1 MRPIRLTS
9 IPLALFGATLV
20 FASGAVAQ
28 TPTPQPCQAFNPCT
42 PVIGPWATAPSD
54 RNQLFQVQCPTGR
67 TAVSGDAAFPGAIYP
82 VGIVTAGGL
91 GPGGDSLE
99 FAAFPDPV
107 GVTFR
112 PAVGCAPPGAKLAQ
126 FGRAAAI
133 RRRFRARVRT
143 ARVRPGAEVRVRLA
157 CARGTRLVQSG
168 SAVGFYTRR
177 PPPAR
182 VVKALE
188 HRHRRHGRA
197 TRTVVVAPAGVGD
210 DERVEVQVTA
220 ICAPAGDR
228 SAARLQG
235 RATEPCQTVEPC
247 IAVDGPWVTAPS
259 NGLSIYT
266 LSCPA
271 GRFAVGSD
279 AGFRGVIYPV
289 AIETGGGLVA
299 GRVDEFVFG
308 ALSLPFSVTYQP
320 AVGCSAPGA
329 ALPSLARATAA
340 RPRYRV
346 RTRTVRVRPGAAVRV
361 RLGCARGRRLMHSG
375 SGVAFFTRRPPSRQV
390 IRALE
395 HRHRRAGRLTRTLVV
410 APAGVGND
418 ERVELQVTAICAPG
432 R

>member
-1 MRPIRLTS
+1 MRPVRLSS
-9 IPLALFGATLV
+9 IPLALFTATLV
-20 FASGAVAQ
+20 LASAAVAQ

-54 RNQLFQVQCPTGR
+54 GDQVFQVQCPAGT

-82 VGIVTAGGL
+82 VGIVTVGGL

-99 FAAFPDPV
+99 FGAFSDPV
-107 GVTFR
+107 SVTFK
-112 PAVGCAPPGAKLAQ
+112 PAVGCSPPGAKLAP
-126 FGRAAAI
+126 FGRAAAGP
-133 RRRFRARVRT
+133 RRARARVRT
-143 ARVRPGAEVRVRLA
+143 ARVRPGAAVRVRLA
-157 CARGTRLVQSG
+157 CPRGTRLVHSG
-168 SAVGFYTRR
+168 SAVAFYTPR

-182 VVKALE
+182 VVKALD
-188 HRHRRHGRA
+188 HRHRRAGRV

-220 ICAPAGDR
+220 ICGPARDR
-228 SAARLQG
+228 AAARLQG
-235 RATEPCQTVEPC
+235 RTPQPCQTVEPC
-247 IAVDGPWVTAPS
+247 TPVVGPWVTAPS

-266 LSCPA
+266 VSCSA
-271 GRFAVGSD
+271 GQFAVGSD
-279 AGFRGVIYPV
+279 AGFPGAIYPV

-308 ALSLPFSVTYQP
+308 VLSVPLSVTYQP

-329 ALPSLARATAA
+329 ALPSLARAAAA
-340 RPRYRV
+340 RRRYRV

-361 RLGCARGRRLMHSG
+361 RLGCARGRRLVHSG
-375 SGVAFFTRRPPSRQV
+375 SGVAFFTRRPPSRRV

-410 APAGVGND
+410 APAGVGDD

>member
-54 RNQLFQVQCPTGR
+54 RNQVFQVPCPTGR

-157 CARGTRLVQSG
+157 CA
-168 SAVGFYTRR
+168 
-177 PPPAR
+177 AR
-182 VVKALE
+182 
-188 HRHRRHGRA
+188 
-197 TRTVVVAPAGVGD
+197 
-210 DERVEVQVTA
+210 Q
-220 ICAPAGDR
+220 
-228 SAARLQG
+228 
-235 RATEPCQTVEPC
+235 
-247 IAVDGPWVTAPS
+247 
-259 NGLSIYT
+259 
-266 LSCPA
+266 
-271 GRFAVGSD
+271 
-279 AGFRGVIYPV
+279 
-289 AIETGGGLVA
+289 
-299 GRVDEFVFG
+299 
-308 ALSLPFSVTYQP
+308 
-320 AVGCSAPGA
+320 APGA
-329 ALPSLARATAA
+329 LGVGGRVLYPSSAAGSSGEGA
-340 RPRYRV
+340 RPSSSPRWA
-346 RTRTVRVRPGAAVRV
+346 GDAD
-361 RLGCARGRRLMHSG
+361 RGG
-375 SGVAFFTRRPPSRQV
+375 
-390 IRALE
+390 
-395 HRHRRAGRLTRTLVV
+395 RAGR
-410 APAGVGND
+410 GG
-418 ERVELQVTAICAPG
+418 G
-432 R
+432 